1 MPPQSR
7 VGDKAFNPAD
17 SHGCPACPHP
27 VQGPG
32 VQGSNNILVNGKPP
46 LRTGDPGVH
55 SACCGPNSW
64 NVSNGS
70 STVFF
75 NNIPAARIGDPTTHC
90 GGSGNLIQGSN
101 NVITG
106 G

>member
-7 VGDKAFNPAD
+7 VGDDAVCPSD
-17 SHGCPACPHP
+17 SHGEPCCSHG
-27 VQGPG
+27 VRGPG
-32 VQGSNNILVNGKPP
+32 IQGSPNILVNDMKP
-46 LRTGDPGVH
+46 LRLGDPGVH
-55 SACCGPNSW
+55 SSCCGPNTWKVAS
-64 NVSNGS
+64 GS

-75 NNIPAARIGDPTTHC
+75 NGIKAARIGDTTAHC
-90 GGSGNLIQGSN
+90 GGSGSLVVGSD